1 MKRKKKGA
9 GRDPMTSF
17 CLAFFVGGCSMS
29 RKLSDT
35 GSEPVHLRVDPAQA
49 AMIDRSAEREGVN
62 RSAVIRELIGAGYRA
77 RAIEHLANA
86 AEEKRT

>member
-1 MKRKKKGA
+1 MR
-9 GRDPMTSF
+9 P
-17 CLAFFVGGCSMS
+17 
-29 RKLSDT
+29 KLSPE
-35 GSEPVHLRVDPAQA
+35 GSEGVHLRMAPGQL